1 MARRTT
7 SLIVIPLIGLAGAGP
22 ALAQR
27 ATSPLDLERA
37 RNFDL
42 ARNVAARA
50 MPRGDSERDRK
61 FAAAPRFTEDPLGPR
76 WSYRLVEEG
85 PSLEFSAL
93 GAGREDVPRLL
104 HVGVDWRF

>member
-1 MARRTT
+1 MAQWMASTF
-7 SLIVIPLIGLAGAGP
+7 VIPLAALAVAGP

-27 ATSPLDLERA
+27 ATSPLDLEQA

-42 ARNVAARA
+42 AQNVAARA

-61 FAAAPRFTEDPLGPR
+61 FDPKPRFSEDSLGPR
-76 WSYRLVEEG
+76 WSYRLIEEG